1 MSVFEDVEVAFVEVG
16 YDVLLVVDDGGVQ
29 DDLFHLLLKYQD
41 A

>member
-29 DDLFHLLLKYQD
+29 DYLFNLLFEYED